1 MLFLAIYLAIQ
12 IEYILLATFRSEA
25 VYLHVCVKLH
35 LECWDWFLCGVLGL
49 LLMKKSFGFNL
60 AFGCACQRSHFLS
73 DFAVCQTEVSFYCF
87 LSGFGTITPCSL
99 LSFAPGGVLSWAA
112 GKQRHCLLTEANVAL
127 GVKDCLC
134 FHCCCNVFHLL
145 QTCSSATFN
154 SGRLKISCILRST
167 FAIKSKRD

>member
-25 VYLHVCVKLH
+25 VYRHVCVKLH

-112 GKQRHCLLTEANVAL
+112 GKQRHCLWLRQMWLWEWRIVFASTVAAM
-127 GVKDCLC
+127 
-134 FHCCCNVFHLL
+134 FS
-145 QTCSSATFN
+145 TCYRRAP
-154 SGRLKISCILRST
+154 LPPLIL
-167 FAIKSKRD
+167 AD